1 MVASFALSI
10 YGYQLLVFV
19 NWFLVKL
26 NRSMWLATF
35 CRVELFTDMVYLSDL
50 WVCQRSDSNSANLI
64 DEKKVSSSKV
74 R

>member
-26 NRSMWLATF
+26 NRSMWLAAF
-35 CRVELFTDMVYLSDL
+35 CRVKLFTDMVCLSAL
-50 WVCQRSDSNSANLI
+50 WVCQTSDSNTANLF
-64 DEKKVSSSKV
+64 DDKKVSSSKV